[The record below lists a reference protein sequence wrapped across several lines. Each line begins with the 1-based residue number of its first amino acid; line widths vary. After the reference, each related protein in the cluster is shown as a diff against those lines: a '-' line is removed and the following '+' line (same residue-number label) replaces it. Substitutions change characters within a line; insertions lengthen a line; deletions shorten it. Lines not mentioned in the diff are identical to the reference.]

1 MTSHI
6 TTAMILLIYLLCPLQ
21 SIFVC
26 TMEDQKK
33 YTSFLISI
41 KNLQHKI
48 RRSAYLPFIIVGIIV
63 LILILW
69 SVSAFT
75 SKTSSKIVAG
85 ESSNKFK
92 LEKPKAQQI
101 LNKTY
106 EFPIRDAKG
115 KEVSKIKYTLERAEL
130 RDEIIVKGQKASA
143 VEGRTFLI
151 INLKITNDFDKPIQI
166 NARDYIRLIINNS
179 PEKLAADIH
188 NDPVEVLAISTKL
201 TRIGFPINDNDKN
214 LTLQIGEV
222 NSKKDTIKLALK

>member
-1 MTSHI
+1 MD
-6 TTAMILLIYLLCPLQ
+6 
-21 SIFVC
+21 
-26 TMEDQKK
+26 DQNK
-33 YTSFLISI
+33 YTLSFISI
-41 KNLQHKI
+41 RSLQRKI
-48 RRSAYLPFIIVGIIV
+48 RRSTYLPFVIVGIVVVV
-63 LILILW
+63 LLSW
-69 SVSAFT
+69 SVSSFT
-75 SKTSSKIVAG
+75 KKTSSPIVAG
-85 ESSNKFK
+85 KSSNQFR
-92 LEKPKAQQI
+92 LEKPKAQQF

-106 EFPIRDAKG
+106 EFSIRDAKG
-115 KEVSKIKYTLERAEL
+115 KEVSKIKYTLEKAEL

-222 NSKKDTIKLALK
+222 NGKKDTLKLALK